1 MGLLDWGRARLGWG
15 ASGPDPALQ
24 DLRFTVLDT
33 ELTGLDDRRDD
44 IVSIGALHMQG
55 DRIELG
61 HTFQALVNPKAVL
74 DGRTVV
80 IHGITPSQL
89 EAMPTIGAVLADFMA
104 YAAGTVLV
112 GHCLALDLA
121 FLNRDARRLK
131 LAPLGNPALD
141 TVSLY
146 GWLRQRSA
154 DHPAFSLDL
163 PGLSLFD
170 LAAAFEIPVEA
181 AHTAIGD
188 AFVTAQLFQRL
199 LPHLVQAGIDTTS
212 GLRRVGDPSRQAAN
226 LTSPAGHAHF

>member
-1 MGLLDWGRARLGWG
+1 MGLLDWGREQLGWG
-15 ASGPDPALQ
+15 RSGPGLPIQ
-24 DLRFTVLDT
+24 DLRYTVLDT
-33 ELTGLDDRRDD
+33 ELTGLDERRDD

-55 DRIELG
+55 GRIELG
-61 HTFQALVNPKAVL
+61 HAFQELVNPKAVL

-89 EAMPTIGAVLADFMA
+89 EAKPPIGPVLADFMR

-131 LAPLGNPALD
+131 VAPFRNAAID
-141 TVSLY
+141 TLSLY

-170 LAAAFEIPVEA
+170 LAAAFEIPVEQ
-181 AHTAIGD
+181 AHTALGD
-188 AFVTAQLFQRL
+188 AFVTAQLFQRF
-199 LPHLVQAGIDTTS
+199 LPFLGHAGVQDLAS
-212 GLRRVGDPSRQAAN
+212 LCRVGNPARPVAN
-226 LTSPAGHAHF
+226 LTAPAGHAHF